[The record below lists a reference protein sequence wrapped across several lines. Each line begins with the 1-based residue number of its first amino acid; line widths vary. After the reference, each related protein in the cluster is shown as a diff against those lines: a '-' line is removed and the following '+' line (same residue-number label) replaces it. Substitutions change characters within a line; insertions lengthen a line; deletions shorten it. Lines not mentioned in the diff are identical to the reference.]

1 MAIKREIKF
10 RAWDKRLNEMVYSNK
25 EDVFYINT
33 KGAMFMYAV
42 PKSGSGLKT
51 EYVIDYEIMQFTGLK
66 DSKGKDIY
74 EGDILSYLFEDG
86 YLSIGFVYWDTTTSS
101 FMVDEGGEPDPTW
114 YEYLNNIT
122 VSGNIYESHE
132 LLEK

>member
-1 MAIKREIKF
+1 MREIKF

-42 PKSGSGLKT
+42 PKSESGLKT

-66 DSKGKDIY
+66 DSKEKDIY
-74 EGDILSYLFEDG
+74 EGDIIYVAGLGNCLVSWDKSDACWLFKQPESSYGYQDILED
-86 YLSIGFVYWDTTTSS
+86 IERIV
-101 FMVDEGGEPDPTW
+101 
-114 YEYLNNIT
+114 
-122 VSGNIYESHE
+122 GNIYDNPE
-132 LLEK
+132 LLEGDV